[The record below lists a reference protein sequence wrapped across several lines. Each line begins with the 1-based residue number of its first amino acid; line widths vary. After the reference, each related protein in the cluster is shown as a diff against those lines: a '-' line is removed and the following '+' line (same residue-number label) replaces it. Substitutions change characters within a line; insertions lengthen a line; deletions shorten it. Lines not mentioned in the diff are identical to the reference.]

1 MQSEIDTRK
10 TVFEYPIEVDSSC
23 IDVLEHTNNK
33 MYLAWMEEAALAHS
47 ESLGWSVERYLDLGQ
62 TFVVKKHW
70 MNYLRPTFL
79 GEQLVMKTWVATM
92 EESLSWRRFALFRGK
107 KACFLGST
115 LYAFVDRTTG
125 RSVLIPP
132 AVSGAFPI
140 VSSASSVLVEN
151 RLHLY
156 DFPDC

>member
-1 MQSEIDTRK
+1 MQSEFDTRK
-10 TVFEYPIEVDSSC
+10 AVFEYPIEVDSSC

-33 MYLAWMEEAALAHS
+33 MYLVWMEEAALAHS
-47 ESLGWSVERYLDLGQ
+47 ETLGWPVDRYLNLGQ

-79 GEQLVMKTWVATM
+79 REQLMMKTWVATM

-125 RSVLIPP
+125 RSVPIPSF
-132 AVSGAFPI
+132 VSEAFPL
-140 VSSASSVLVEN
+140 VHSTSSLLVEN

>member
-1 MQSEIDTRK
+1 
-10 TVFEYPIEVDSSC
+10 
-23 IDVLEHTNNK
+23 
-33 MYLAWMEEAALAHS
+33 
-47 ESLGWSVERYLDLGQ
+47 
-62 TFVVKKHW
+62 

-79 GEQLVMKTWVATM
+79 GEQLMMKTWVATM

-125 RSVLIPP
+125 RSVPIPSF
-132 AVSGAFPI
+132 VSEAFPL
-140 VSSASSVLVEN
+140 VHSTSSLLVEN